1 MTQEAYLIRIKG
13 HLGEQWNE
21 WFDGFTITN
30 VEPGEAVIAGIN
42 VDQSALH
49 GALAKVRDLGLPLL
63 GVSLVAAGDYPVV
76 EGEDSTGG
84 DEHVRQKSLP
94 GD

>member
-63 GVSLVAAGDYPVV
+63 GVSLVATGEYPVV
-76 EGEDSTGG
+76 EG
-84 DEHVRQKSLP
+84 DEHESQKSLP
-94 GD
+94 SD